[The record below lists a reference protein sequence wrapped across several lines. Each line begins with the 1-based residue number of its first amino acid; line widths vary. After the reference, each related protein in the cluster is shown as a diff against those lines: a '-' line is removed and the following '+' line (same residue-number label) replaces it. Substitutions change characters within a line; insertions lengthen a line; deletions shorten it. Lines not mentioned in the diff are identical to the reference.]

1 VTLNDEQR
9 KRVEDACRKHA
20 TIRGWKLYALNA
32 RSNHIHL
39 VVAADRPPSV
49 VRDQFKAHAT
59 RAIRSGTSE
68 LIDGK
73 VWTRG
78 GDIQIIDDEE
88 SLEQVI
94 LYVTQAQD
102 RMDMDE

>member
-1 VTLNDEQR
+1 V
-9 KRVEDACRKHA
+9 
-20 TIRGWKLYALNA
+20 NA

-39 VVAADRPPSV
+39 VVAADRSPSV
-49 VRDQFKAHAT
+49 VRDQFKAYAT
-59 RAIRSGTSE
+59 RTLRSGNSE

-102 RMDMDE
+102 RMDIED